1 LLENSVPRRAA
12 PAFLLASCLAAAL
25 AGFTQAYAAAP
36 PATQTPPAAPIAPD
50 TDQPLWR
57 ATHGVLLG
65 VGRAGNRLVAVG
77 DRGIILLSD
86 DQGATWREV
95 RTGKPELLTAV
106 LFTTPEE
113 GWAVGQD
120 STILHTT
127 DAGEHWTAQTK
138 DDGNDQA
145 LFSIASLGAG
155 HLIATGAY
163 ALVLETTDGQT
174 WTPDKL
180 PNLDEDY
187 HLNCVMAHIGPS
199 GGDDVVITGEAGHAF
214 VRHGTAWT
222 PIPVGYDGSQFGC
235 LTRSD
240 GSMYSF
246 GLRGSLFVSTASTP
260 AWTRIPTGE
269 DRSLFGGTVLANGL
283 IALVGSNGLMLLL
296 DPHTNTLRKMAP
308 VTGATLSGIVETPD
322 GKWVV
327 VGDDGVHTV
336 DPASLAASAEVT
348 Q

>member
-1 LLENSVPRRAA
+1 MLEISVPRRAA
-12 PAFLLASCLAAAL
+12 PALLLAGCLFAAV
-25 AGFTQAYAAAP
+25 AGFSRAHAASSNP
-36 PATQTPPAAPIAPD
+36 PD

-65 VGRAGNRLVAVG
+65 VGRAGNRMVAVG

-95 RTGKPELLTAV
+95 PTGKPELLTAV
-106 LFTTPEE
+106 LFTTPQE

-127 DAGEHWTAQTK
+127 DAGEHWAAQTK

-187 HLNCVMAHIGPS
+187 HLNCVMAHY
-199 GGDDVVITGEAGHAF
+199 DDVVVTGEAGHAF
-214 VRHGTAWT
+214 VRHGTTWT

-246 GLRGSLFVSTASTP
+246 GLRGSLFVSTTATP
-260 AWTRIPTGE
+260 GWTRIPTGE
-269 DRSLFGGTVLANGL
+269 DRSIFGGTVLANGL
-283 IALVGSNGLMLLL
+283 IALVGSNGLLLIL
-296 DPHTNTLRKMAP
+296 DPHTNTLRKLAP
-308 VTGATLSGIVETPD
+308 VTGATLSGIAEAPN
-322 GKWVV
+322 GNWVV
-327 VGDDGVHTV
+327 VGEDGVHTV
-336 DPASLAASAEVT
+336 NLASKSAAAEAT

>member
-1 LLENSVPRRAA
+1 LLENSVLRRAA
-12 PAFLLASCLAAAL
+12 PALLLACCLAAAP
-25 AGFTQAYAAAP
+25 AAFTPAQAAAP
-36 PATQTPPAAPIAPD
+36 PTAQTTPD

-65 VGRAGNRLVAVG
+65 VGRAGNRMVAVG

-95 RTGKPELLTAV
+95 PTGKPELLTSV
-106 LFTTPEE
+106 LFTTPRE
-113 GWAVGQD
+113 GWVVGQD
-120 STILHTT
+120 STILHTA
-127 DAGEHWTAQTK
+127 DAGEHWTSQNK

-155 HLIATGAY
+155 HLITTGAY

-187 HLNCVMAHIGPS
+187 HLNCVMAHY
-199 GGDDVVITGEAGHAF
+199 DDVVITGEAGHAF
-214 VRHGTAWT
+214 VRHGTTWT

-246 GLRGSLFVSTASTP
+246 GLRGSLFVSTTATP

-269 DRSLFGGTVLANGL
+269 DRSIFGGTVLANGL

-296 DPHTNTLRKMAP
+296 DPHTNPLRKLAP
-308 VTGATLSGIVETPD
+308 VTGATLSGIAEAPN
-322 GKWVV
+322 GNWIV
-327 VGDDGVHTV
+327 VGDDGLHTV
-336 DPASLAASAEVT
+336 NPASQTSAAEVT